1 MKPGKFTKILVKNF
15 ESPVKPGKFRLKSIT
30 MTVTLNKEDIEIL
43 ENLGFKKEFPDD
55 VDTEYFYYVL
65 YLRKHP
71 LLKNPHIMID
81 EVITLYATERR
92 GGMSD
97 GSDFL
102 VLQKSYSRKN
112 LLKLLGLLIK

>member
-1 MKPGKFTKILVKNF
+1 MNVHKNLGDLKI
-15 ESPVKPGKFRLKSIT
+15 KSIT
-30 MTVTLNKEDIEIL
+30 VTVTLNKEDTEL
-43 ENLGFKKEFPDD
+43 LVNLGFKKEFPDE
-55 VDTEYFYYVL
+55 VDPEYFYYIL

-92 GGMSD
+92 GGMSS
-97 GSDFL
+97 GCDFL
-102 VLQKSYSRKN
+102 VLQKKYSRKN